1 MKQSLPG
8 KILTCSKTLKIL
20 LVILLAPIIEKPLQ
34 GRKLKAII
42 GYSINFLVKNI
53 LLG

>member
-8 KILTCSKTLKIL
+8 KILTCFKTLKIL
-20 LVILLAPIIEKPLQ
+20 LAILLALIIQKPLQ
-34 GRKLKAII
+34 GRKLKAIAW
-42 GYSINFLVKNI
+42 YSINFLVKNL